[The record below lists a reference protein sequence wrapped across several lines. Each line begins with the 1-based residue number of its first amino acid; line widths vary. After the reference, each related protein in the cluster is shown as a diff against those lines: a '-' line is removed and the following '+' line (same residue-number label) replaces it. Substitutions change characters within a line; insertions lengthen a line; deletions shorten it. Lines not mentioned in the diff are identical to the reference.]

1 MVPRR
6 GLEPPRLSPL
16 VPETSA
22 STNSATWARHRYG
35 GLPVRGQPGRVNC
48 EGRRARA
55 PRSWPFTRQRSRN
68 KERSSP
74 GQELAMTDPAWP
86 LSPQIVTVFGG
97 SGFIGRAVVAVLAR
111 KNFRIRVAVRRP
123 NLAGNVQPF
132 GFPGQI
138 HPVQANL
145 RFPDSVTDAVRGA
158 SVVINL
164 VGVLR
169 QKGRQSFTAVHAE
182 GARRVADAAGA
193 AGARLIHVSALG
205 ADPASR
211 SAYARTKAEAEAA
224 VRAAVAGSV
233 AGGRVSE
240 LGGPEVRTLRELV
253 EYVLK
258 ITERRRLVL
267 ALSPRFAGW
276 QAVLTETLDLLSLG
290 LMPNDFVLTRDQV
303 ALLQR
308 DNVVSAQAKAE
319 GRTLEG
325 IGIAPTAIE
334 AIAPAYLTR
343 FRKTGQFDMKREADF
358 GAAAPDD
365 LAARSTGPGSGFR
378 PGEAAGPAAIR
389 QRPAA

>member
-1 MVPRR
+1 M
-6 GLEPPRLSPL
+6 
-16 VPETSA
+16 
-22 STNSATWARHRYG
+22 
-35 GLPVRGQPGRVNC
+35 
-48 EGRRARA
+48 
-55 PRSWPFTRQRSRN
+55 
-68 KERSSP
+68 
-74 GQELAMTDPAWP
+74 
-86 LSPQIVTVFGG
+86 
-97 SGFIGRAVVAVLAR
+97 
-111 KNFRIRVAVRRP
+111 
-123 NLAGNVQPF
+123 
-132 GFPGQI
+132 
-138 HPVQANL
+138 
-145 RFPDSVTDAVRGA
+145 
-158 SVVINL
+158 VINL

-169 QKGRQSFTAVHAE
+169 QKGRQSFEAVHAE
-182 GARRVADAAGA
+182 GARRVAGAAAA

-224 VRAAVAGSV
+224 VRAAVPEAVILRPSVVFGPGDSFFNRFGSLARMLPVLPLAGAETRFQPVYVGDVAEAIARAVAGSV
-233 AGGRVSE
+233 AGGRVYE

-258 ITERRRLVL
+258 VTERRRLVL

-303 ALLQR
+303 ALLER
-308 DNVVSAQAKAE
+308 DNVVSDEAKAE

-343 FRKTGQFDMKREADF
+343 FRKTGQFDIKREADF
-358 GAAAPDD
+358 GAVTPDD

-378 PGEAAGPAAIR
+378 PGEAVGPAAIG